1 MKFGDIINNTKMTK
15 CDKFLLEK
23 DVKDIKVDSRLVK
36 KGDMFIALKGENFD
50 GNNFIDEAIKRGAS
64 VVVSENIIS
73 NPIVVKTEN
82 ARKFYALAC
91 KNFFGKCCEKMKVI
105 AITGTNGKTT
115 IASIIYQILQN
126 SGKKTAFLGTFG
138 LKTAQNEDF
147 IETGFTTPDPYQLHK
162 IFKQVYEKG
171 CEYVVMEASAH
182 AIALHKLEGINFEVG
197 LLSNVTEDHL
207 DFFSDMTNYAMAKA
221 EIFLN
226 GQTKFAIFCT
236 DDKIM
241 KVIREY
247 ASCPSLTYGLKKGC
261 YVGLAKIESNIVG
274 TKFVCKYCDEKIEIN
289 TTLVGKFNVKNMLG
303 AICVLK
309 RLGLTKSEIESGA
322 WIVES
327 PKGRFSLI
335 KNHNQEIIIDY
346 AHTPDGLE
354 KILLAVRETSNDKI
368 VIIFGCGGNR
378 DRQKR
383 SIMGGIA
390 SRFADVVILTSDNP
404 RNESPESIIDDIK
417 QGISGKCVAIE
428 NRKEAIEFALK
439 NYPDHTIV
447 IAGKGAENYQ
457 EICGIKYKYNDF
469 DVVNNFIKNDK
480 KRY

>member
-23 DVKDIKVDSRLVK
+23 DVKDIKIDSRLVK
-36 KGDMFIALKGENFD
+36 NGDMFIALKGENFD

-91 KNFFGKCCEKMKVI
+91 KNFFGKYCEKMKVI

-162 IFKQVYEKG
+162 IFKQAYEKG

-182 AIALHKLEGINFEVG
+182 AIALHKLEGISFEVG

-207 DFFSDMTNYAMAKA
+207 DFFSNMTNYAMAKA

-226 GQTKFAIFCT
+226 GQTKFAVFCT
-236 DDKIM
+236 DDKIA
-241 KVIREY
+241 KVICEY
-247 ASCPSLTYGLKKGC
+247 AYCPSLTYGLKKDC
-261 YVGLAKIESNIVG
+261 LVSARKIESNIDG

-289 TTLVGKFNVKNMLG
+289 TRLVGKFNVQNILG

-309 RLGLTKSEIESGA
+309 RLGLTSNEIENGA
-322 WIVES
+322 RQIES

-335 KNHNQEIIIDY
+335 KNNNQKIIIDY
-346 AHTPDGLE
+346 A
-354 KILLAVRETSNDKI
+354 R
-368 VIIFGCGGNR
+368 II
-378 DRQKR
+378 
-383 SIMGGIA
+383 
-390 SRFADVVILTSDNP
+390 
-404 RNESPESIIDDIK
+404 
-417 QGISGKCVAIE
+417 
-428 NRKEAIEFALK
+428 
-439 NYPDHTIV
+439 
-447 IAGKGAENYQ
+447 
-457 EICGIKYKYNDF
+457 
-469 DVVNNFIKNDK
+469 
-480 KRY
+480 

>member
-1 MKFGDIINNTKMTK
+1 MKLWKIINNIKVTK
-15 CDKFLLEK
+15 CDNFLLR
-23 DVKDIKVDSRLVK
+23 KDIKDIKIDSRLIK
-36 KGDMFIALKGENFD
+36 RGDMFIALKGENFD
-50 GNNFIDEAIKRGAS
+50 GNNYIYEAIKRGAS
-64 VVVSENIIS
+64 AIVSENRIDS
-73 NPIVVKTEN
+73 PIAIKTEN
-82 ARKFYALAC
+82 AREFYALAC
-91 KNFFGKCCEKMKVI
+91 KNFFEKSCDKMKII

-138 LKTAQNEDF
+138 LKFAKNEDF

-162 IFKQVYEKG
+162 IFKQVYKKG

-182 AIALHKLEGINFEVG
+182 AIALYKLAGIKFEVG

-207 DFFSDMTNYAMAKA
+207 DFFGDMVNYSLAKA
-221 EIFLN
+221 DLFLSP
-226 GQTKFAIFCT
+226 QVKYSVFCG
-236 DDKIM
+236 DDKIS
-241 KVIREY
+241 KLISQYPQSRHI
-247 ASCPSLTYGLKKGC
+247 TYGFDEKCDVRVVKR
-261 YVGLAKIESNIVG
+261 ESSLSG
-274 TKFVCKYCDEKIEIN
+274 TKFICQYMDEEIKIE
-289 TTLVGKFNVKNMLG
+289 TSLVGEYNIENFLG
-303 AICVLK
+303 SICVLK
-309 RLGLTKSEIESGA
+309 ELGLTNEKIESGA

-327 PKGRFSLI
+327 PKGRFSV
-335 KNHNQEIIIDY
+335 IDSGSQKIVIDF

-368 VIIFGCGGNR
+368 VVIFGCGGNR

-390 SRFADVVILTSDNP
+390 SRLADVVILTSDNP

-457 EICGIKYKYNDF
+457 EICGIKYKYSDF